1 MINTYLDD
9 YDLEN
14 FIRSHP
20 NLTQINT
27 RRVKKHGRMYEITKN
42 KEDVIVINYTNSDI
56 LEKYGIKKSNKL
68 GYNSYVRLK
77 FDDDTILY
85 RIYALTD
92 GSVILTPLNDL
103 ERNENAEQSANE

>member
-27 RRVKKHGRMYEITKN
+27 RRVKKHGKMYEIN
-42 KEDVIVINYTNSDI
+42 RNREDVIVINYTNIFLIYNHIFISGQIYDLSGIFSD
-56 LEKYGIKKSNKL
+56 LASM
-68 GYNSYVRLK
+68 
-77 FDDDTILY
+77 LY
-85 RIYALTD
+85 LFYL
-92 GSVILTPLNDL
+92 
-103 ERNENAEQSANE
+103 